1 METVENLIDRAG
13 AGRSGDRRRPEVT
26 APVPYAGSDTDV
38 MKLIVGTLI
47 ISIAVGYLAGG
58 RLSNLA
64 NLQIRWAPLAII
76 GFVMQLINPP
86 GHWPLAMLFGSFVLL
101 SVFAFVNRHVLGFWL
116 ILIGVGLNFAVIGL
130 NSGMPVSSQALAAS
144 GQENTIGQL
153 TDNADS
159 YVKHHLATGDDRALF
174 LGDVIALPPP
184 IGQAISVGD
193 IFTYSGV
200 VVVIVGGMRRRTK
213 TQPAATPEVQGV

>member
-1 METVENLIDRAG
+1 
-13 AGRSGDRRRPEVT
+13 
-26 APVPYAGSDTDV
+26 

-47 ISIAVGYLAGG
+47 IAIAVGYLAGG

-101 SVFAFVNRHVLGFWL
+101 SVFAFVNRHVVGFWL
-116 ILIGVGLNFAVIGL
+116 ILVGVGLNFLVIGL
-130 NSGMPVSSQALAAS
+130 NGGMPVSSQALAAS
-144 GQENTIGQL
+144 GQEGSIGQL

-159 YVKHHLATGDDRALF
+159 YVKHHLATSDDTALF

-193 IFTYSGV
+193 IFTYAGV
-200 VVVIVGGMRRRTK
+200 FVVIIGGMRRRTK
-213 TQPAATPEVQGV
+213 TEPAATAEVQGV

>member
-1 METVENLIDRAG
+1 
-13 AGRSGDRRRPEVT
+13 
-26 APVPYAGSDTDV
+26 

-47 ISIAVGYLAGG
+47 IAIAVGYLAGG

-64 NLQIRWAPLAII
+64 NLQIRWAPLALI

-86 GHWPLAMLFGSFVLL
+86 GHWPLAMLFGSFLLL
-101 SVFAFVNRHVLGFWL
+101 SIFAFVNRHVVGFWL
-116 ILIGVGLNFAVIGL
+116 ILVGVGLNFLVIGL
-130 NSGMPVSSQALAAS
+130 NGGMPVSSQALTAS
-144 GQENTIGQL
+144 GQEGTIGQL

-159 YVKHHLATGDDRALF
+159 YVKHHLATSDDTALF

-193 IFTYSGV
+193 IFTYTGV
-200 VVVIVGGMRRRTK
+200 FVVIIGGMRRRTK
-213 TQPAATPEVQGV
+213 TEPAATAEVQGV

>member
-1 METVENLIDRAG
+1 METVLNRIDRA
-13 AGRSGDRRRPEVT
+13 AGRSGDRP
-26 APVPYAGSDTDV
+26 APVPYAGSDTDA

-47 ISIAVGYLAGG
+47 LSIAVGYLAGG

-64 NLQIRWAPLAII
+64 NLQIRWAPLALI

-101 SVFAFVNRHVLGFWL
+101 SIFAFVNRHVLGFWL
-116 ILIGVGLNFAVIGL
+116 ILVGIGLNFAVIGL
-130 NSGMPVSSQALAAS
+130 NSGMPVSSQALVAS
-144 GQENTIGQL
+144 GQEDTIGTL

-159 YVKHHLATGDDRALF
+159 YVKHHLATSDDTALF

-184 IGQAISVGD
+184 IGQAISIGD

-200 VVVIVGGMRRRTK
+200 VVVIVGGMRRRAK
-213 TQPAATPEVQGV
+213 TQHAAAPEVQGV

>member
-1 METVENLIDRAG
+1 METVLNLIDRAG
-13 AGRSGDRRRPEVT
+13 AVRSVDRRPPEVT

-38 MKLIVGTLI
+38 MKLIVGTLV

-64 NLQIRWAPLAII
+64 NLQIRWAPLALI

-153 TDNADS
+153 TNNADN
-159 YVKHHLATGDDRALF
+159 YVKHHLATGDDTALF
-174 LGDVIALPPP
+174 LGDVIALPSP

-213 TQPAATPEVQGV
+213 TQPAVTPEVQGV

>member
-1 METVENLIDRAG
+1 
-13 AGRSGDRRRPEVT
+13 
-26 APVPYAGSDTDV
+26 

-47 ISIAVGYLAGG
+47 IAIVVGYLAGG

-64 NLQIRWAPLAII
+64 NLQIRWAPLALI

-86 GHWPLAMLFGSFVLL
+86 GHWPLAMLIGSFVLL
-101 SVFAFVNRHVLGFWL
+101 SIFAFVNRHVVGFWL
-116 ILIGVGLNFAVIGL
+116 ILVGVGLNFLVIDL
-130 NSGMPVSSQALAAS
+130 NGGMPVSSQALAAS
-144 GQENTIGQL
+144 GQESTIGQL

-159 YVKHHLATGDDRALF
+159 YVKHHLATSDDTALF

-193 IFTYSGV
+193 IFTYAGV
-200 VVVIVGGMRRRTK
+200 FAVIIGGMRRRTK
-213 TQPAATPEVQGV
+213 TEPAAAAEVQGV